1 MSLNPGESTL
11 EMAVRNNTDVWT
23 VSGING
29 LSGPWAGLLGDTL
42 YAPGAAS
49 AQHSSGLPSAFE
61 SATIPYLPIKQGG
74 TGEIIVQTQP
84 GVTLGGILVD
94 HPLHFFPMDDG
105 KQVALQGVHALLEP
119 GLYPLRLDATL
130 PDGTTQSYEQM
141 LLVVSGNY
149 PDDPLLYVPPDTIDP
164 AATGPELQQLE
175 NLTAPANPDKL
186 WTGDFISPAIQYAES
201 TYFTSRYGNRRT
213 YIGQGTELSVDG
225 FHTGL
230 DFGGGTGLPIT
241 APAAGRVV
249 FAGFW
254 TV

>member
-1 MSLNPGESTL
+1 
-11 EMAVRNNTDVWT
+11 
-23 VSGING
+23 
-29 LSGPWAGLLGDTL
+29 
-42 YAPGAAS
+42 
-49 AQHSSGLPSAFE
+49 
-61 SATIPYLPIKQGG
+61 
-74 TGEIIVQTQP
+74 
-84 GVTLGGILVD
+84 
-94 HPLHFFPMDDG
+94 
-105 KQVALQGVHALLEP
+105 
-119 GLYPLRLDATL
+119 
-130 PDGTTQSYEQM
+130 M

-164 AATGPELQQLE
+164 SATTPELQQLE
-175 NLTAPANPDKL
+175 ELTAPANPDKL

-213 YIGQGTELSVDG
+213 YIGQGTDISIDG

-254 TV
+254 TVRGNATIIDHGWGIYSGFWHQSEFRVQAGDYVEQGQIIGLVGGTGRITGPHLHWELWVNGIQVDPLDWLTQSYP